1 MPPASGLTVNPAPQA
16 GQFTRLKKELGAP
29 LFSRSSRP
37 VKLTQLGHEAYQAA
51 LKLTATH
58 EDMIRSLKGDKS
70 KLSGLIRVTSH
81 AGIGPA
87 EITPALVEFQKIYP
101 DIQFE
106 LIELTAPLPDGFM
119 TSDGNL
125 VDVAVGYGE
134 DAPLPGVI
142 QRYSGEMPFIPCAS
156 PAYVKKHGF
165 PRQVDDCQ
173 RHTGVLI
180 NTPTRSATTVLQ
192 KGAKTATIRWKS
204 TLIVHNLISVKSA
217 VMLGAGVVPDLPLYH
232 CADDIEA
239 GNLVAVLDG
248 WRRKPLSCFVYAR
261 EESYEKRRVQVFVDW
276 LADHEER
283 SMNRLKSRFPEF
295 YH

>member
-1 MPPASGLTVNPAPQA
+1 
-16 GQFTRLKKELGAP
+16 
-29 LFSRSSRP
+29 
-37 VKLTQLGHEAYQAA
+37 
-51 LKLTATH
+51 
-58 EDMIRSLKGDKS
+58 MIRSLKGDKS

-106 LIELTAPLPDGFM
+106 LSELTAPLPDGFM

-192 KGAKTATIRWKS
+192 KGAKTATSRWKS

>member
-1 MPPASGLTVNPAPQA
+1 M
-16 GQFTRLKKELGAP
+16 
-29 LFSRSSRP
+29 
-37 VKLTQLGHEAYQAA
+37 
-51 LKLTATH
+51 
-58 EDMIRSLKGDKS
+58 
-70 KLSGLIRVTSH
+70 
-81 AGIGPA
+81 
-87 EITPALVEFQKIYP
+87 
-101 DIQFE
+101 
-106 LIELTAPLPDGFM
+106 
-119 TSDGNL
+119 
-125 VDVAVGYGE
+125 
-134 DAPLPGVI
+134 I

>member
-1 MPPASGLTVNPAPQA
+1 MNRLDDMNSWRMFCEIVRAEGLNAACERLDCEPSTASRAIHALE
-16 GQFTRLKKELGAP
+16 KELGAP

-106 LIELTAPLPDGFM
+106 LSELTAPLPDGFM

-142 QRYSGEMPFIPCAS
+142 QR
-156 PAYVKKHGF
+156 
-165 PRQVDDCQ
+165 
-173 RHTGVLI
+173 
-180 NTPTRSATTVLQ
+180 
-192 KGAKTATIRWKS
+192 
-204 TLIVHNLISVKSA
+204 
-217 VMLGAGVVPDLPLYH
+217 
-232 CADDIEA
+232 
-239 GNLVAVLDG
+239 
-248 WRRKPLSCFVYAR
+248 
-261 EESYEKRRVQVFVDW
+261 
-276 LADHEER
+276 
-283 SMNRLKSRFPEF
+283 
-295 YH
+295 